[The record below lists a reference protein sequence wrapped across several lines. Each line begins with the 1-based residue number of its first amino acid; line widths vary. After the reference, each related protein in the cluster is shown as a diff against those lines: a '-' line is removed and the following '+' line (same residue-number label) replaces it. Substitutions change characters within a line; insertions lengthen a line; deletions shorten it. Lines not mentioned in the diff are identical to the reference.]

1 MARVD
6 FYVLAQVDERA
17 RHMFACKL
25 AEKAWRLDNTV
36 YIHAGSRADA
46 EQLDQLLWT
55 FRDGSFVPHG
65 LAGRNDGTESSPI
78 MIGSDDAGVDPRD
91 LLINL
96 CDEIPSFAGGF
107 PRVAELVTSDENCR
121 QASRKRY
128 SLYREQGHELNT
140 HNLSVLSG

>member
-17 RHMFACKL
+17 RHMLACKL

-36 YIHAGSRADA
+36 YIHTKNRNDA
-46 EQLDQLLWT
+46 ERLNELLWT

-65 LAGRNDGTESSPI
+65 LAGSNDGTESSPI
-78 MIGSDDAGVDPRD
+78 LVGADAEDVDPRD

-96 CDEIPSFAGGF
+96 CDEIPPFIEGF
-107 PRVAELVTSDENCR
+107 PRVAELVTSDETCR
-121 QASRKRY
+121 QASRMRY
-128 SLYREQGHELNT
+128 ATYRDQGHELNT
-140 HNLSVLSG
+140 HKL

>member
-6 FYVLAQVDERA
+6 FYVLAQVDERS
-17 RHMFACKL
+17 RHVLACKL
-25 AEKAWRLDNTV
+25 AEKAWRLDNSV
-36 YIHAGSRADA
+36 YIHASSRADA
-46 EQLDQLLWT
+46 ESLDKLLWT

-78 MIGSDDAGVDPRD
+78 MIGSDNDGVDTCD

-96 CDEIPSFAGGF
+96 CDEVPPFAESF
-107 PRVAELVTSDENCR
+107 PRVAELVTSDPNCR
-121 QASRKRY
+121 EKSRKRY

-140 HNLSVLSG
+140 HNL

>member
-17 RHMFACKL
+17 RHRLACKL
-25 AEKAWRLDNTV
+25 AEKAWRLENTV
-36 YIHAGSRADA
+36 YIHAKSRSDA
-46 EQLDQLLWT
+46 ERLDELLWT

-65 LAGRNDGTESSPI
+65 LAGRDDGTEVSPI
-78 MIGSDDAGVDPRD
+78 MIGYGDHDIGTRD

-96 CDEIPSFAGGF
+96 CDEIPASIEGF
-107 PRVAELVTSDENCR
+107 PRVAELVTSDETCR

-128 SLYREQGHELNT
+128 AMYRDQGHELNT
-140 HNLSVLSG
+140 HKL

>member
-6 FYVLAQVDERA
+6 FYILAQPDERA
-17 RHMFACKL
+17 RQMLACKL

-36 YIHAGSRADA
+36 YVHAKSRTDA
-46 EQLDQLLWT
+46 EHLDELMWT

-65 LAGRNDGTESSPI
+65 MVGRNDETGDSPI
-78 MIGSDDAGVDPRD
+78 MIGCEDAAPEKCD

-96 CDEIPSFAGGF
+96 CDDIPDFVDGF

-121 QASRKRY
+121 LLSRKRY
-128 SLYREQGHELNT
+128 ATYRDQGHELNT
-140 HNLSVLSG
+140 HKL